1 MKELDEISAKKNDE
15 LKEIRDRKETDIME
29 I

>member
-1 MKELDEISAKKNDE
+1 MKELDEFIAKKNDE
-15 LKEIRDRKETDIME
+15 LKDLRDKKEKDIME